1 MAFACAAAQANS
13 ADDALADT
21 VVQDAAVQDA
31 VVQDTAVADNA
42 VAGIAAAA
50 AALGRVYAFPT
61 EQKSQGRRALRYQ
74 CRCHFRRTH
83 DGARSSQRQNV
94 PPM

>member
-13 ADDALADT
+13 ADDALAGT
-21 VVQDAAVQDA
+21 VVQDA
-31 VVQDTAVADNA
+31 VVQDAAVADNA
-42 VAGIAAAA
+42 VAGTAAAA